1 MVQNIPASPPAN
13 VPTEAHDGVLAYV
26 QAVSRLI
33 GLPLNAE
40 RAQAVAV
47 QLGRTALM
55 AQLLEAHPLPMLEE
69 ISEIFCPA
77 PFPTSPER
85 RA

>member
-1 MVQNIPASPPAN
+1 MVQNIPAGSPAN
-13 VPTEAHDGVLAYV
+13 AKIPVDADVLAYV
-26 QAVSRLI
+26 RATARLL
-33 GLPLNAE
+33 GLPLDDA

-55 AQLLEAHPLPMLEE
+55 AQQLDAHPLPMLEE